1 MTLLKGVSFIRCN
14 RVEIS
19 NDSIFRGIYSLIS
32 HVPRL
37 EWLVHATNNDQV
49 SWLNAQHLSDLL
61 WNKNVFAT
69 VLMCKSKNFFIQSSV
84 FQRLII
90 VGLLYFLDSLSAFSS
105 KCLHG
110 IPWLRFNP
118 IIIIPWWR
126 HFHTHLYPKK
136 IYTPKSITIQCQGI
150 ILKKKIQSINLVS
163 IFYRWFQQQP
173 RDKKARFC
181 ATNIHRIE
189 NHLAIRN
196 NKEKTWI
203 LKYKSSG
210 PWVFIVWTRKDGMQA
225 TFWWIDMYDNF
236 VLWEIEFAHFTHAKS
251 TAACQR
257 SALFVYKGRWFF
269 FCCCATKCGLDRSVC
284 LNL

>member
-1 MTLLKGVSFIRCN
+1 MSPWDSL
-14 RVEIS
+14 VEIQPYYY
-19 NDSIFRGIYSLIS
+19 YSMLATFS
-32 HVPRL
+32 HPFVSKKDLHTQEYHNPVPRYNL
-37 EWLVHATNNDQV
+37 
-49 SWLNAQHLSDLL
+49 
-61 WNKNVFAT
+61 K
-69 VLMCKSKNFFIQSSV
+69 
-84 FQRLII
+84 
-90 VGLLYFLDSLSAFSS
+90 
-105 KCLHG
+105 
-110 IPWLRFNP
+110 
-118 IIIIPWWR
+118 
-126 HFHTHLYPKK
+126 
-136 IYTPKSITIQCQGI
+136 
-150 ILKKKIQSINLVS
+150 KKKIQSINLVS